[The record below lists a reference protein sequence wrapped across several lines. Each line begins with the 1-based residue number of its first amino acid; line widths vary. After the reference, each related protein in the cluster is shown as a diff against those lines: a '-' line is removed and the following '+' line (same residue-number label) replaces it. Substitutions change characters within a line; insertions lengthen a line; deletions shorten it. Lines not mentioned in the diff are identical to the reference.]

1 MIMAVRGIR
10 GAITVPRNG
19 EEEILQGT
27 SELLHEIIAANQIQP
42 EEVCSFLIT
51 VTHDLNAAF
60 PARAVR
66 QVPGWEMVPLM
77 CSQEI
82 PVPGSLPLCIRF
94 LLQVNTDKTQSEM
107 VHVYLN
113 DAKKL
118 RPDLTEADV

>member
-1 MIMAVRGIR
+1 MAVRGIR
-10 GAITVPRNG
+10 GATTVTRN
-19 EEEILQGT
+19 EETEILNAT
-27 SELLHEIIAANQIQP
+27 KELLEQIIEVNEIDP

-51 VTHDLNAAF
+51 VTNDLDAAF

-77 CSQEI
+77 CSLEI

-94 LLQVNTDKTQSEM
+94 MLQVNTDKKQREIN
-107 VHVYLN
+107 HVYLH

-118 RPDLTEADV
+118 RPDLAQLP